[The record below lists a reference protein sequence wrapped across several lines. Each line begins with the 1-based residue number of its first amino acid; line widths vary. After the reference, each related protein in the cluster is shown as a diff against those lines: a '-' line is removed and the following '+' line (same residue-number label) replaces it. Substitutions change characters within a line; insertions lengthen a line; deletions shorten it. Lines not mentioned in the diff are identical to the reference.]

1 VLTKQARRREVGSR
15 RQICSNTPRFTPCH
29 SPKAQIHGG
38 ASKCFHT
45 SLYGKAVG
53 RLGKRFR
60 HSFSHAFVPTSNTQ
74 RSFLNSARDGVE
86 EPYAYDYMG
95 LMSLFFASV
104 GFVTKLRICVWLS
117 VFALASA
124 AVNVRR
130 SSLDS
135 RTLMGAGM
143 VLMFAFYTVYI
154 QNHNSGESSPPS
166 P

>member
-1 VLTKQARRREVGSR
+1 MR
-15 RQICSNTPRFTPCH
+15 
-29 SPKAQIHGG
+29 
-38 ASKCFHT
+38 
-45 SLYGKAVG
+45 
-53 RLGKRFR
+53 
-60 HSFSHAFVPTSNTQ
+60 SHPHAH
-74 RSFLNSARDGVE
+74 RSFLPTPPSQPAHNHSARDGVE
-86 EPYAYDYMG
+86 EPYAYDYTG

-104 GFVTKLRICVWLS
+104 GVVTKLRICVWLS

-143 VLMFAFYTVYI
+143 VLVFAFYTVYI
-154 QNHNSGESSPPS
+154 QNDNSGASPPS